1 MFKEHNYI
9 VWGTYCNKCGSECS
23 ILQNMYHPWIDTE
36 FTVKL
41 KCHLCGSEVIIDR
54 RKAESFYNSKIY
66 SYYGGLYGKII
77 DLGCGD
83 GFLSRYLLKHDK
95 IDKVYGLDSGTNCV
109 DQLKD
114 IIKNE
119 DKFEY
124 FNSDIKNIDSI
135 FKPANVDFLVS
146 RDVFMF
152 IEDTDKYFNDVTRIV
167 NTGIRQMGWYVKDN
181 SRMKNKLEPEQIC
194 EEYRKRGWDAEIE
207 YLNWYKS
214 GYFINANKRLG
225 TAM

>member
-1 MFKEHNYI
+1 MFKKHNYV

-23 ILQNMYHPWIDTE
+23 ILQNMYHPWLDTE
-36 FTVKL
+36 FTVEL
-41 KCHLCGSEVIIDR
+41 KCHLCGNEVVIDR

-95 IDKVYGLDSGTNCV
+95 IDKVYGLDSGTNCI

-135 FKPANVDFLVS
+135 FKPSSVDFLVS